1 MECFMNFA
9 TNPGG
14 IPYISTTNVTVS
26 DTSVDLALG
35 WSQRA
40 LPTGYFT
47 LRIADP
53 VTDDATGTLPVTLT
67 RNGITRNL
75 TLPNGVQVTANDLV
89 DVQVITVFN
98 DRFRNLLTLMSR
110 TTE

>member
-14 IPYISTTNVTVS
+14 VPYIRTTNVTVS
-26 DTSVDLALG
+26 DTTVDLALG
-35 WSQRA
+35 WSRRE

-47 LRIADP
+47 VRIATP
-53 VTDDATGTLPVTLT
+53 VDTDVTGTLPITLT
-67 RNGITRNL
+67 RNGITKNL
-75 TLPNGVQVTANDLV
+75 TLPNGVQVNAADLV
-89 DVQVITVFN
+89 GVQVIQVFYDKFSN
-98 DRFRNLLTLMSR
+98 ILALMSR

>member
-14 IPYISTTNVTVS
+14 TPYIRTTNVTVS

-35 WSQRA
+35 WSRRE

-47 LRIADP
+47 VRITDP

-75 TLPNGVQVTANDLV
+75 TLPNGVQVTAEDLV
-89 DVQVITVFN
+89 DVQVMLVFN
-98 DRFRNLLTLMSR
+98 DKFSNLLTLMSR